1 MNEKELHRQ
10 SIDTRRLWNKRTHD
24 FLLEIRPFIGY
35 ALQSAALTI
44 VLLMLAG
51 SYFYTRILSEAPP
64 DFPFIELAALMLLPT
79 LALSPIR
86 TYLKEADLIF
96 IVPME
101 AEMSAYL
108 QKAASRAF
116 WTQSLALLA
125 VWTAAWPMYAVAA
138 EGNLISFV
146 VILLVL
152 AALKKVLLVSRW
164 QELQWTER
172 WHTLTWSALRWLI
185 AGGLTYLLLR
195 LPLWSGAFV
204 VSASSL
210 LIFGGLH
217 WLDKKSIHWPRLI
230 DTEKKHRAFIFR
242 LLNQFIDVS
251 EVQSRPRP
259 IPAPMR
265 LLRLL
270 GGFQFDSRD
279 TYRYMYTLVWLRS
292 EWFGITLRLTVL
304 GMALI
309 SFSRGILMTS
319 FLFVLFTTLLAIQL
333 KELQKAYRHSD
344 WSFIYPLPAD
354 LRIRSARSVRF
365 RIYAACMAL
374 LTIPAFWAMPHPLYA
389 PALLIIVGG
398 VSYLYGK
405 MKRKH

>member
-1 MNEKELHRQ
+1 MNKKEPPK
-10 SIDTRRLWNKRTHD
+10 SSKDTSRLWNKRTHD

-51 SYFYTRILSEAPP
+51 SYFYTRILSEAPAG
-64 DFPFIELAALMLLPT
+64 FPFRELAALVLLPC

-86 TYLKEADLIF
+86 TYLKEADLIYM
-96 IVPME
+96 VPME
-101 AEMSAYL
+101 AEMSAYM

-138 EGNLISFV
+138 EENRTSFI

-164 QELQWTER
+164 QELKWTEHR
-172 WHTLTWSALRWLI
+172 YTLAWSALRWLI
-185 AGGLTYLLLR
+185 AGGLTYLLLL
-195 LPLWSGAFV
+195 LPLWTGAFV
-204 VSASSL
+204 VSTALL
-210 LIFGGLH
+210 LIFGVLH
-217 WLDKKSIHWPRLI
+217 WIDKKSIHWPRLI

-259 IPAPMR
+259 MPAPMK

-270 GGFQFDSRD
+270 GGFRFDSQD

-304 GMALI
+304 GTVLI

-319 FLFVLFTTLLAIQL
+319 FLFILFTGLLAIQL

-354 LRIRSARSVRF
+354 LRIQSAHSVRF
-365 RIYAACMAL
+365 RIYSACTTV
-374 LTIPAFWAMPHPLYA
+374 LTIPAFWALPHPLYA
-389 PALLIIVGG
+389 PVLFIVGWG

-405 MKRKH
+405 IKRKH